1 MVLRRNQP
9 LFVMTS
15 RLWQGLLGPAYGS
28 SLSSRVSSDVK
39 HGFRAFSM
47 SPAENIF
54 TDRAPIGKILVANRG
69 EIACRIMKTA
79 RKLGLRCVA
88 VYSEADKHSMHV
100 AMADEAIC
108 VGPPPAKSSY
118 LNAAAIV
125 EASKRSRAD
134 AIHPGYGFLSE
145 NAQFAELCKREGITF
160 IGPPINAI
168 RAMGDKSESKTL
180 MSAAGVPVVPGYHGE
195 EQSPTFLKS
204 QADNIGYPV
213 IIKATQGGG
222 GKGMKI
228 VSRSEDFLENLYSA
242 QREALTSFGDQRV
255 LVEKYILEPR
265 HIEVQVFG
273 DQHGNVVHLFERDC
287 SVQRRHQK
295 IIEEAPAPKINDRF
309 RQQIGQAAVEAAKAV
324 GYFSA
329 GTVEFIVDS
338 ISKEFFFMEMN
349 TRLQVEHPVTE
360 MITQQDLVEWQIRV
374 AAGEPLPCRQN
385 DLSISGHSFEARIYA
400 ENIESGFL
408 PSAGVLHHFKP
419 PEASSTVRVETG
431 VQQGDAVSIYY
442 DPMIAK
448 LVVWG
453 HDRSAALLKLHDCL
467 SRFQISGI
475 PTNISFLKT
484 LSRHHAFSA
493 GEVGTHF
500 IERYKTSLLA
510 PASEE
515 DRSKALKLSAAL
527 AACCT
532 CIKDTMIDHQ
542 DRTECSMNT
551 AGTGWAC
558 LPGFRLNHE
567 LKRHVT
573 LKYGQGGDLEMPVA
587 FLKDGS
593 CEVKVQESDRTST
606 TVRMKHHQMDSA
618 GLKVTINGIT
628 SYISASFYKKDSAD
642 YVDIWWDGNHYEF
655 LLVKPVLDAES
666 LDLEPSGPQSSQRR
680 TSSLNPGGV
689 NAPMAGRLVRVLVQN
704 GSKVNKGDPLLI
716 LEAMKMEH
724 IVRAPK
730 DGFIKGLAL
739 DGVQHIKDNA
749 MLLIIDDQP

>member
-1 MVLRRNQP
+1 MMILRRKKT
-9 LFVMTS
+9 LFVMQS
-15 RLWQGLLGPAYGS
+15 RLWHGCGYGS
-28 SLSSRVSSDVK
+28 SLPSGVFSDGFRPFSVSS
-39 HGFRAFSM
+39 
-47 SPAENIF
+47 AENSF
-54 TDRAPIGKILVANRG
+54 APIDKILVANRG

-79 RKLGLRCVA
+79 HKLGLRCVA
-88 VYSEADKHSMHV
+88 VFSEADKHSMHV

-108 VGPPPAKSSY
+108 IGPPPAKSSY

-125 EASKRSRAD
+125 DASKRAGAH

-145 NAQFAELCKREGITF
+145 NAQFAELCQQEGITF
-160 IGPPINAI
+160 IGPPVNAI

-195 EQSPTFLKS
+195 EQSAPFLKS
-204 QADNIGYPV
+204 QADKIGYPV

-228 VSRSEDFLENLYSA
+228 VSKSEDFLENLYSA

-295 IIEEAPAPKINDRF
+295 IIEEAPAPRISDTF
-309 RQQIGQAAVEAAKAV
+309 RQQIGQAAVAAAKAV

-338 ISKEFFFMEMN
+338 ISKDFFFMEMN

-408 PSAGVLHHFKP
+408 PSAGILHHFQP
-419 PEASSTVRVETG
+419 PDASSTVRVETG
-431 VQQGDAVSIYY
+431 VQQGDAVSIFY

-453 HDRSAALLKLHDCL
+453 HNRSAALLKLHNCL
-467 SRFQISGI
+467 TRFQISGI
-475 PTNISFLKT
+475 PTNIDFLKT

-500 IERYKTSLLA
+500 IERYKSSLLA
-510 PASEE
+510 PVSEE
-515 DRSKALKLSAAL
+515 ERLKDEKLCAAL
-527 AACCT
+527 AACCIS
-532 CIKDTMIDHQ
+532 IKDTMKDNQ
-542 DRTECSMNT
+542 
-551 AGTGWAC
+551 APTGLGGLC
-558 LPGFRLNHE
+558 GFRLNHE
-567 LKRHVT
+567 LKRPIF
-573 LKYGQGGDLEMPVA
+573 LSSAQGGDLEMPVV
-587 FLKDGS
+587 FCKDGS
-593 CEVKVQESDRTST
+593 CEVKVKDTTT
-606 TVRMKHHQMDSA
+606 TVRMEHHQLDSS
-618 GLKVTINGIT
+618 GFKVTINGLT
-628 SYISASFYKKDSAD
+628 TCISASFYKKDSAE
-642 YVDIWWDGNHYEF
+642 YVDIWWNGKHHEF
-655 LLVKPVLDAES
+655 LVVKPVLDAES
-666 LDLEPSGPQSSQRR
+666 LELEPSGPQSSQRR
-680 TSSLNPGGV
+680 MISVHPGGV

-704 GSKVNKGDPLLI
+704 GAKVNKGDPLLI

-724 IVRAPK
+724 VVRAPK
-730 DGFIKGLAL
+730 DGFVKGLTL

-749 MLLIIDDQP
+749 MLLIIDDQPE